1 MLTLKIVSSFPYILS
16 FPRSSVGM
24 PWWTLCVS
32 NRWSGSDC
40 IPTETVGTIKD
51 ISPRRHEVHEERLSK
66 NFVLFVS

>member
-16 FPRSSVGM
+16 FPRSNVGM

-40 IPTETVGTIKD
+40 IPTETVGTMIHWRVGTITQELK
-51 ISPRRHEVHEERLSK
+51 
-66 NFVLFVS
+66 